1 MATTSKQKLEDRGVF
16 VFCVFYALSGL
27 AGAGILALSNF
38 RLVTAGFLGALSF
51 LTSYGLF
58 RMKKWSVWL
67 VMALFLP
74 EMTFGIT
81 TLYFSSLMQTFFPT
95 VEVLLFHLAL
105 IAYLILVSI
114 SFFYLVTKKKKFK

>member
-1 MATTSKQKLEDRGVF
+1 METTSRHIPEDRWVF

-38 RLVTAGFLGALSF
+38 RLVTAGILGALSL

-74 EMTFGIT
+74 EMAFGIT
-81 TLYFSSLMQTFFPT
+81 TLYFSSLMQSFFPT
-95 VEVLLFHLAL
+95 VEVLLFHLTL
-105 IAYLILVSI
+105 IAYLILVFI
-114 SFFYLVTKKKKFK
+114 SFFYLMTKKKKFK